1 MTRRLRGGSSK
12 QEVSKMRKLMVAA
25 STAAFLAVSAYGAL
39 AAEATGK
46 ITSIDTTA
54 KTVTLA
60 SGETFQL
67 PASVDAASLQ
77 VGQNVTIQ
85 YDKGANGEMTATS
98 VQTSNM

>member
-1 MTRRLRGGSSK
+1 
-12 QEVSKMRKLMVAA
+12 MRKLMVAA

-60 SGETFQL
+60 SGEMFKL

-85 YDKGANGEMTATS
+85 YDKGSNGEMTATS